1 VNPDKRPPLPVFATA
16 GQTFSMLSGCAG
28 RLAQLG
34 LLPALITLASQ
45 IASGYFAAI
54 LGVIW
59 LNSAWYVPYVII
71 VTPFAVAWTRVVL
84 LGSAA
89 EPASFVPR
97 FGSRELT
104 YLGVSLLLALVT
116 VVVPLG
122 ATLILFSSDRFGA
135 AFGPLIVLDI
145 VIVVLA
151 IFTGLRLSFA
161 LPAIAVDRFGGFGE
175 PWRQTEGSA
184 LRIFAVGL
192 LVSLPIAI
200 AQVIA
205 SVLASFMGGG
215 LPALIVRAA
224 IEVTFT
230 FAVLAG
236 AITAIALA
244 YQHLTNR
251 AAAPVA

>member
-1 VNPDKRPPLPVFATA
+1 MNPDQRPTLPVFEIAA
-16 GQTFSMLSGCAG
+16 QSFSMMMSRTGP
-28 RLAQLG
+28 LAQVAFV
-34 LLPALITLASQ
+34 PATITLISQ
-45 IASGYFAAI
+45 IASGYFAVI

-59 LNSAWYVPYVII
+59 LNSAWYVPYMII
-71 VTPFAVAWTRVVL
+71 VTPFAVAWTRIVL

-89 EPASFVPR
+89 EPGSFVPR

-116 VVVPLG
+116 VGVPLG
-122 ATLILFSSDRFGA
+122 TTLILFSSDRFGA
-135 AFGPLIVLDI
+135 AFGPMLVLEG
-145 VIVVLA
+145 VILVLA

-175 PWRQTEGSA
+175 AWRQTEGAA
-184 LRIFAVGL
+184 LRIFAIGL
-192 LVSLPIAI
+192 LVSLPIII
-200 AQVIA
+200 AQSLSLRIA
-205 SVLASFMGGG
+205 SLLGAE

-236 AITAIALA
+236 ALMATALA
-244 YQHLTNR
+244 YQRLTNH
-251 AAAPVA
+251 AAAPAS